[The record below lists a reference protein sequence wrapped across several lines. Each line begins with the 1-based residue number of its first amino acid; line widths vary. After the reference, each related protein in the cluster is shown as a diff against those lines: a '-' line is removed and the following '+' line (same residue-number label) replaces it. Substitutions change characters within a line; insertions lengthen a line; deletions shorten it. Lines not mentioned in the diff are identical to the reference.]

1 MTSGG
6 FVQPNSPGLDRPLCE
21 PLAGRS
27 PEIAFG
33 FYFPA
38 GQVRFVDTNDP
49 QRRSSLC
56 SVK

>member
-1 MTSGG
+1 MTSSG
-6 FVQPNSPGLDRPLCE
+6 FVQPHSSGLDRPLCE
-21 PLAGRS
+21 PLAERS

-38 GQVRFVDTNDP
+38 GQVRLADTNDP